1 MNRFMNRYM
10 KFAFTL
16 FALLLVK
23 HAWAAPSAELWERW
37 TQHDP
42 ASSQTIDHSAWGSLL
57 DGNLIK
63 HNTGV
68 NHFQYELVSQTDK
81 DNLNDYLV
89 YLTKV
94 KISQYNRN
102 EQRAYWI
109 NLYNALTV
117 NVVVRNLPVRTIK
130 EISSGFFSG
139 GPWKKKLVKIEGEEL
154 SLDDIEHRILR
165 PIWRDPRLHYAVNC
179 ASIGCPN
186 LQAKAFTAAN
196 SESLLD
202 KGARDYIN
210 HPRGV
215 KIGNSGQLQVSSI
228 YVWFSDDFGGEA
240 GVLKHF
246 RQFAEP
252 PLANALQRVS
262 AIDDDYYNWN
272 LNGVNTLKTKPK
284 TGRKIGS

>member
-1 MNRFMNRYM
+1 MNHFL

-16 FALLLVK
+16 FAALLVN
-23 HAWAAPSAELWERW
+23 HASAAPSADLWERW
-37 TQHDP
+37 TQHDS
-42 ASSQTIDHSAWGSLL
+42 ASTQTIDHSAWESLL
-57 DGNLIK
+57 DRNLLR

-68 NHFQYELVSQTDK
+68 NHFRYELISQPDK
-81 DNLNDYLV
+81 KNLNDYLV
-89 YLTKV
+89 YLTKI
-94 KISQYNRN
+94 KISQYNRR

-117 NVVVRNLPVRTIK
+117 NVVIRNLPVRTIK

-139 GPWKKKLVKIEGEEL
+139 GPWKKKLVKIESEEL

-165 PIWRDPRLHYAVNC
+165 PIWQDPRLHYAVNC

-215 KIGNSGQLQVSSI
+215 KIDNSGQLQVSSI

-240 GVLKHF
+240 GILKHF
-246 RQFAEP
+246 KQYAEP

-272 LNGVNTLKTKPK
+272 LNGVGTLKPKPQ
-284 TGRKIGS
+284 TGRRIGS